1 MIFPAVPAEPVDVC
15 PAVRAHCS
23 ETPSMIL
30 VSAQSVTK
38 HFGPAPVLAGVTFD
52 VRPGERIGLVGPN
65 GTGKTTLLRILAGC
79 DEADGGAVQ
88 RHPSARIGYLEQQPH
103 FPAGRTVWQE
113 AQEALGDLL
122 ALAQEAEAVAQRMA
136 VVQDEAEHVRLGRRF
151 DQLQLELQRRDGYH
165 LDHKIERVLAG
176 LDLPPACFEQD
187 VTHLSGGQQ
196 NRLLLAKLLL
206 QAPDLLLLDEPSNH
220 LDLDATRWL
229 EGYLVQSSQ
238 ALVVVSHDRY
248 FLDQVTNRTLEL
260 FQGTVDDYA
269 GNFSAYQRQ
278 KADRLEVQRRTYE
291 RQQTEI
297 AKLEDFVRRHHYG
310 QKHAQAEDRRKK
322 LARIQ
327 RVGLPREIVA
337 PPMTFPPAPRS
348 GDVVARIEQLGK
360 AFQRPL
366 FTDLTCDILRGEKW
380 AILGPNGCGKTTLIR
395 CLLGEMA
402 PDAGQV
408 TLGAGVK
415 VAYFDQ
421 HLQCIDASESV
432 VDAIRPTHKELI
444 EGQRR
449 DLLARYGITGD
460 MAFQRVSSL
469 SGGERNRT
477 ALAYLATLD
486 ANLLVLD
493 EPTNHLD
500 LWARAALEHA
510 LRQFT
515 GTVLL
520 VSHDRYFINQV
531 ADHLI
536 AMQAGQARVI
546 LGTFDTYQHLVNQGR
561 APDAHPAAPRA
572 SKPPRERAVR
582 RKRQFPYRQVEAIE
596 HDIQACEHRIEA
608 VHQALASP
616 DLRDGQRVRQLKAE
630 LVEHERQ
637 LETLLAHWD
646 EVTELNGRP

>member
-1 MIFPAVPAEPVDVC
+1 
-15 PAVRAHCS
+15 
-23 ETPSMIL
+23 MIL
-30 VSAQSVTK
+30 LSVQAVTK
-38 HFGPAPVLAGVTFD
+38 HFGPAPVLDGVTFD

-65 GTGKTTLLRILAGC
+65 GTGKTTLLRILAGY

-88 RHPSARIGYLEQQPH
+88 RHPSARIGYLDQQPQ
-103 FPAGRTVWQE
+103 FPAGKTVWQE
-113 AQEALGDLL
+113 ALDALGDLL
-122 ALAQEAEAVAQRMA
+122 ALAREAESVAHRMA
-136 VVQDEAEHVRLGRRF
+136 VTQDEAEHARLGRRF
-151 DQLQLELQRRDGYH
+151 DQLQLELQHRDGYH
-165 LDHKIERVLAG
+165 LDHKIEQVLAG
-176 LDLPPACFEQD
+176 LGLPPECFQQD
-187 VTHLSGGQQ
+187 ITQLSGGQQ
-196 NRLLLAKLLL
+196 NRLLLAILLL
-206 QAPDLLLLDEPSNH
+206 QTPDMLLLDEPSNH

-229 EGYLVQSSQ
+229 EDYLVETSQ
-238 ALVVVSHDRY
+238 TLLVVSHDRY
-248 FLDQVTNRTLEL
+248 FLDKVTNRTLEL
-260 FQGTVDDYA
+260 FQGTVDDYV

-278 KADRLEVQRRTYE
+278 KAERLEVQRRTYE
-291 RQQTEI
+291 RQQAEI

-322 LARIQ
+322 LERIE
-327 RVGLPREIVA
+327 RVELPREIVA
-337 PPMTFPPAPRS
+337 PPMFFPPAPRS
-348 GDVVARIEQLGK
+348 GDIVVRIQELCK
-360 AFQRPL
+360 TFRRTL
-366 FTDLTCDILRGEKW
+366 FADLTCDILRGEKW
-380 AILGPNGCGKTTLIR
+380 AVLGPNGCGKTTLLR
-395 CLLGEMA
+395 CLLGEVT
-402 PDAGQV
+402 PDAGRV

-421 HLQCIDASESV
+421 HLQCIDPAQCV
-432 VDAIRPTHKELI
+432 VDAIRPSHKELV

-449 DLLARYGITGD
+449 DLLARYGITGE

-477 ALAYLATLD
+477 ALAYLATRD

-536 AMQAGQARVI
+536 VMHASQARVI
-546 LGTFDTYQHLVNQGR
+546 LGNYDTYQHHVREGLI
-561 APDAHPAAPRA
+561 PDPRQLA
-572 SKPPRERAVR
+572 TSDTSNDRPRKPLRQRPTR
-582 RKRQFPYRQVEAIE
+582 RRRQFPYRKVEDIE
-596 HDIQACEHRIEA
+596 RDIQTCETRIDA

-616 DLRDGQRVRQLKAE
+616 DLRDGQRIRQLKAE
-630 LVEHERQ
+630 LVEQERQ

-646 EVTELNGRP
+646 EASELN